1 MGGPSD
7 PPYPQAG
14 KPYGGYVPPQTS
26 RFHTRAGFVCGL
38 TMWLWVFYRAK
49 QDLPALL
56 VCYLYCTPP
65 INRIF
70 LGPSSIIFERRE
82 I

>member
-14 KPYGGYVPPQTS
+14 KPYGGFVPPQPS
-26 RFHTRAGFVCGL
+26 RFHTRAGFVCGV

-56 VCYLYCTPP
+56 GLEKPWEHGHHDSHD
-65 INRIF
+65 NDHD
-70 LGPSSIIFERRE
+70 GAHA
-82 I
+82 

>member
-14 KPYGGYVPPQTS
+14 KPYGGFVPPQPS
-26 RFHTRAGFVCGL
+26 RFHTRAGFVCGV

-56 VCYLYCTPP
+56 VRVFFIVYLSTDELYGVEPC
-65 INRIF
+65 
-70 LGPSSIIFERRE
+70 E